1 MCSAQGP
8 AKCSVT
14 EARKAAV
21 YGRGMG
27 GRAGGRGQGAGPE
40 ERSAGLVCHSS
51 SAHVVFKV

>member
-14 EARKAAV
+14 EAREAAV

-27 GRAGGRGQGAGPE
+27 GQGTGGRARGEVCGP
-40 ERSAGLVCHSS
+40 GVLQLLVPCR
-51 SAHVVFKV
+51 V